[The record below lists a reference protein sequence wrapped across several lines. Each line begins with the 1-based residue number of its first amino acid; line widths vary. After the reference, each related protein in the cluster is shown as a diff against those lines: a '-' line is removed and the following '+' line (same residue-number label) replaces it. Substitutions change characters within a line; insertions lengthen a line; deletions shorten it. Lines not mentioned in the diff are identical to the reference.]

1 MNLDKKLELA
11 HEYFMKHGRNNGWM
25 EHDVADAWKYADAM
39 EVEYNKRKQAEDKNK
54 REAVR
59 KLLNDSG
66 TFIEREGQHFDD
78 LNTAD
83 SPQLGFQVDW
93 SVAPEWASYWI
104 KTSGKSYAWLS
115 DKPEISEIIPHWNI
129 ECIQKEFAP
138 SFDYQGDWKDS
149 LRKRP

>member
-1 MNLDKKLELA
+1 M
-11 HEYFMKHGRNNGWM
+11 
-25 EHDVADAWKYADAM
+25 
-39 EVEYNKRKQAEDKNK
+39 
-54 REAVR
+54 
-59 KLLNDSG
+59 NDSG

-93 SVAPEWASYWI
+93 SFAPDWANYWI

-129 ECIQKEFAP
+129 ECIQKAFAP

-149 LRKRP
+149 LRKRPQEKPKQHQCNCAHWKGGSTFMGETHTCSDCGGWVMI

>member
-1 MNLDKKLELA
+1 
-11 HEYFMKHGRNNGWM
+11 M
-25 EHDVADAWKYADAM
+25 EA
-39 EVEYNKRKQAEDKNK
+39 EYNKRKQAEDKNK

-83 SPQLGFQVDW
+83 SPQLDFQVDW
-93 SVAPEWASYWI
+93 SVAPDWAKYFAVDENTEGWFF
-104 KTSGKSYAWLS
+104 
-115 DKPEISEIIPHWNI
+115 
-129 ECIQKEFAP
+129 IQEPTIDVDGCWCCVGGSCMAF
-138 SFDYQGDWKDS
+138 SHDYQGDWKDS